1 MTNGNNEFDQIRALL
16 AETVQLTRSNAVSI
30 QSLTDRIT
38 ELTFVQEEAAEE
50 RRELREV
57 TERLSGMAEGIII
70 VLVFDILPLGR
81 SRTLLSSSPGK
92 EKALPPSPPLRTTR
106 KRFRLCSSSLSNAL
120 FRTRLCYV

>member
-38 ELTFVQEEAAEE
+38 ELTFVEEEAAEE

-70 VLVFDILPLGR
+70 VLVYK
-81 SRTLLSSSPGK
+81 S
-92 EKALPPSPPLRTTR
+92 
-106 KRFRLCSSSLSNAL
+106 FRIAI
-120 FRTRLCYV
+120 